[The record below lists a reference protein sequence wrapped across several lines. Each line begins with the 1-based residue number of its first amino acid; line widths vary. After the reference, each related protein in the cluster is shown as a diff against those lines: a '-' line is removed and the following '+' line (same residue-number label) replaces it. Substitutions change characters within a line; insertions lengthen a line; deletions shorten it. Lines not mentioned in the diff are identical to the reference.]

1 MNPHYI
7 IFGTAAAL
15 AAAVS
20 GCGPAKSAPSA
31 DLQTD
36 AATVVTA
43 PERVTGGS
51 AAVMPKAVI
60 YRTSA
65 PSASLVPVTVG
76 PDGKLVSYPAPTDLG
91 AEPAILR
98 GGWMLDTRGISEGTR
113 FTRWTYS
120 QYRAM
125 KAAPSPAE
133 ILEAILP
140 SPAVTEI
147 VALPTSAAQTTPAMA
162 DSLISAGLPGCL
174 TVFKSDN

>member
-20 GCGPAKSAPSA
+20 GCGPAKSAPST
-31 DLQTD
+31 DLQVE
-36 AATVVTA
+36 APTVVMA
-43 PERVTGGS
+43 PESVMGGS

-65 PSASLVPVTVG
+65 PSASLVPVTLG

-91 AEPAILR
+91 AEPAMLR
-98 GGWMLDTRGISEGTR
+98 DGWMLDTRGISEGTR

-120 QYRAM
+120 EYRALP
-125 KAAPSPAE
+125 AAPSPAE
-133 ILEAILP
+133 ILAAVTAT
-140 SPAVTEI
+140 PAVTEI
-147 VALPTSAAQTTPAMA
+147 VSLPTSAAQTTPAMA